1 MSALSDELKGG
12 LAAYRGSVAITPND
26 STDLLKITRGIV
38 CDVGAVVKMT
48 FVDDTTDAI
57 ILITGL
63 AYPLQVKRIWDTG
76 TDATGI
82 HALY

>member
-1 MSALSDELKGG
+1 MSAQSDELKGG

-26 STDLLKITRGIV
+26 STDLLKITRGV
-38 CDVGAVVKMT
+38 VADSGDVVKMT
-48 FVDDTTDAI
+48 FVDGTTDTI
-57 ILITGL
+57 SLLSGL
-63 AYPLQVKRIWDTG
+63 AYPFQVKRIWSAG

>member
-12 LAAYRGSVAITPND
+12 LAAYRGSVTITPDD
-26 STDLLKITRGIV
+26 SNDLLKITRGIV
-38 CDVGAVVKMT
+38 ADSGNVVKMT
-48 FVDDTTDAI
+48 FVDGTTDTI
-57 ILITGL
+57 SLLSGL
-63 AYPLQVKRIWDTG
+63 AYPFQLTRIWDTG